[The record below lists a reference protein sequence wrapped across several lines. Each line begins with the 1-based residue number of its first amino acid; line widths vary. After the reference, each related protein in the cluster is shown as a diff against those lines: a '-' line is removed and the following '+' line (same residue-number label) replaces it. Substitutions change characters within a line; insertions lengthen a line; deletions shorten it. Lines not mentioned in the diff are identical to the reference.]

1 MKKITTVIIMLIF
14 LLLLA
19 PNVYAIDQAII
30 EEQQSSL
37 NISGF
42 IEESKKYTEKIF
54 PDMDLSEL
62 LESAIKGEVNNKT
75 LLNSV
80 LNLFGNE
87 IKSTIK
93 TLASI
98 LIIVVIHSVFKSVSE
113 NLGNKSISQITYYVQ
128 YILIVTIIMT
138 NFADII
144 KMTTTA
150 INDLVGFMYNL
161 TPILITLMITTG
173 NIVSANV
180 IQPIILFAI
189 TFIGNIIANI
199 IMPIMLISTV
209 FSIISNISSKIQI
222 DKISSFFKSSIVW
235 GLRNNAYNICG
246 TIITRRNSKQQCRWI
261 NSKNSKSSYFQLYSS
276 SWKSTGR
283 LY

>member
-19 PNVYAIDQAII
+19 PNNVYALDQEII
-30 EEQQSSL
+30 SQQQSAL

-54 PDMDLSEL
+54 PDMDLGDL

-75 LLNSV
+75 LLNSIF
-80 LNLFGNE
+80 NLLGKE
-87 IKSTIK
+87 VKSTVK

-113 NLGNKSISQITYYVQ
+113 NLGNQSISQITYYVQ

-180 IQPIILFAI
+180 MQPIILFAI

-199 IMPIMLISTV
+199 IMPVMLISTV
-209 FSIISNISSKIQI
+209 FSIVSNISSKIQI

-235 GLRNNAYNICG
+235 GLRNNAYNICWV
-246 TIITRRNSKQQCRWI
+246 IITRRNIK
-261 NSKNSKSSYFQLYSS
+261 
-276 SWKSTGR
+276 
-283 LY
+283 

>member
-1 MKKITTVIIMLIF
+1 MKKITAVIIMLIF
-14 LLLLA
+14 LLLLT
-19 PNVYAIDQAII
+19 PNVYAMDQEII
-30 EEQQSSL
+30 NQQQSSL

-54 PDMDLSEL
+54 PDMDLGEL
-62 LESAIKGEVNNKT
+62 LESAIRGEVNNKT

-80 LNLFGNE
+80 FYLFGNE
-87 IKSTIK
+87 VKSTIK

-180 IQPIILFAI
+180 MQPIILFAI

-235 GLRNNAYNICG
+235 GLRNNAYNICWVV
-246 TIITRRNSKQQCRWI
+246 IT
-261 NSKNSKSSYFQLYSS
+261 
-276 SWKSTGR
+276 
-283 LY
+283 

>member
-1 MKKITTVIIMLIF
+1 MKKITAVIIMLIF
-14 LLLLA
+14 LLLLT
-19 PNVYAIDQAII
+19 PNVYAIDQEII
-30 EEQQSSL
+30 SQQQSSL

-54 PDMDLSEL
+54 PDMDLGEL
-62 LESAIKGEVNNKT
+62 LQSAIKGEVNNKT

-80 LNLFGNE
+80 FNLFGNE
-87 IKSTIK
+87 VKSTIK

-180 IQPIILFAI
+180 MQPIILFAI

-235 GLRNNAYNICG
+235 GLRNNAYNICWVV
-246 TIITRRNSKQQCRWI
+246 IT
-261 NSKNSKSSYFQLYSS
+261 
-276 SWKSTGR
+276 
-283 LY
+283 

>member
-1 MKKITTVIIMLIF
+1 MKKVTTVIIMLI
-14 LLLLA
+14 LLLLLT
-19 PNVYAIDQAII
+19 PKVYAIDKEII
-30 EEQQSSL
+30 SQQQSAL

-42 IEESKKYTEKIF
+42 IEESTKYTEKIF
-54 PDMDLSEL
+54 PDMDLGEL

-87 IKSTIK
+87 VKSTLK

-113 NLGNKSISQITYYVQ
+113 NLGNQSISQITYYVQ

-180 IQPIILFAI
+180 MQPIILFAI

-246 TIITRRNSKQQCRWI
+246 TVITRRNPK
-261 NSKNSKSSYFQLYSS
+261 
-276 SWKSTGR
+276 
-283 LY
+283 